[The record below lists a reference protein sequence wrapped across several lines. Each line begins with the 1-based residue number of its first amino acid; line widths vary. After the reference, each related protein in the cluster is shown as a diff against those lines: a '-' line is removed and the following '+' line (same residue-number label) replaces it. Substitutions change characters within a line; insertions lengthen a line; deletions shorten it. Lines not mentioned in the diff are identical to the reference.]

1 MNEQSQADG
10 RGSRAMTT
18 AILSAFLMVLVGCAQ
33 VDGTSGPASNTATPS
48 LDWTTS
54 IDDDTIRV
62 SLVDSRGA
70 YRVDKVTL
78 VGPGGQ
84 SIDAFELTRVS
95 HGGNSAGPGVSTGVG
110 VGVGVGSSGTRSS
123 VGIGVGIPL
132 GSSGGSGNRRVNQTE
147 ALIRVPNP
155 EVYRRTAEDWMIRV
169 ALIDTRGGKLSAAF
183 PAPIPS
189 NG

>member
-1 MNEQSQADG
+1 
-10 RGSRAMTT
+10 MTT

-33 VDGTSGPASNTATPS
+33 VNGTNGLASNTATPS

-132 GSSGGSGNRRVNQTE
+132 GSSGGSRNPRVNQTE

-169 ALIDTRGGKLSAAF
+169 ALIDT
-183 PAPIPS
+183 
-189 NG
+189 

>member
-1 MNEQSQADG
+1 M
-10 RGSRAMTT
+10 
-18 AILSAFLMVLVGCAQ
+18 
-33 VDGTSGPASNTATPS
+33 
-48 LDWTTS
+48 
-54 IDDDTIRV
+54 
-62 SLVDSRGA
+62 
-70 YRVDKVTL
+70 DKVTL

-95 HGGNSAGPGVSTGVG
+95 HGGNSVGPGVSTGVG

-132 GSSGGSGNRRVNQTE
+132 GSSGGSRNRRVNQTE
-147 ALIRVPNP
+147 ALIRLPNP
-155 EVYRRTAEDWMIRV
+155 EVYRRTAQDWMIRV